1 MIMLNEIFNKQK
13 TQSEKSLEAL
23 KKDFTTL
30 RTGKVNTHILDHIT
44 VDYYGTQTPLNQ
56 VATVLAS
63 DASTISITPWEK
75 PLLKTI
81 ESAIAAANIGVNPNN
96 DGESVKLFFPPMT
109 REQREENVKQAK
121 AMGEKAK
128 VSIRNIR
135 KDANDAVKKLEKDK
149 AISEDEAKK
158 AYDEVQKLTDTYT
171 TKIDES
177 VKNKESELLKRF
189 NDEFRANL

>member
-1 MIMLNEIFNKQK
+1 MINEILDKQK
-13 TQSEKSLEAL
+13 SQNDKSLEAL

-30 RTGKVNTHILDHIT
+30 RTGKVNIHILDHIQ
-44 VDYYGTQTPLNQ
+44 VDYYGSLTPLNQ

-75 PLLKTI
+75 PMLKII

-96 DGESVKLFFPPMT
+96 DGENVKLFFPPMT

-128 VSIRNIR
+128 VSIRNHR
-135 KDANDAVKKLEKDK
+135 KDANDSIKKLEKDK

-158 AYDEVQKLTDTYT
+158 AYDEVQKITDSYSS
-171 TKIDES
+171 KIDES
-177 VKNKESELLKRF
+177 VKNKETELLKV
-189 NDEFRANL
+189 

>member
-1 MIMLNEIFNKQK
+1 MLNEIYTKQK
-13 TQSEKSLEAL
+13 QQSDKSLEAL
-23 KKDFTTL
+23 KKDFTTI
-30 RTGKVNTHILDHIT
+30 RTGKVNINILDHIH
-44 VDYYGTQTPLNQ
+44 VDYYGSATPLNQ
-56 VATVLAS
+56 VATVLAT

-75 PLLKTI
+75 SMLKAI

-109 REQREENVKQAK
+109 REQREENAKNAK

-128 VSIRNIR
+128 VAIRNIR

-158 AYDEVQKLTDTYT
+158 AYDEVQKQTDNYT
-171 TKIDES
+171 AKVDEL
-177 VKNKESELLKRF
+177 VKNKEVELLKV
-189 NDEFRANL
+189 

>member
-1 MIMLNEIFNKQK
+1 MLNEIYTKQK
-13 TQSEKSLEAL
+13 QQSDKSLDAL
-23 KKDFTTL
+23 KKDFTTI
-30 RTGKVNTHILDHIT
+30 RTGKVNINILDHIH
-44 VDYYGTQTPLNQ
+44 VDYYGSATPLNQ
-56 VATVLAS
+56 VATVLAT

-75 PLLKTI
+75 SMLKAI

-109 REQREENVKQAK
+109 REQREENAKNAK

-128 VSIRNIR
+128 VAIRNIR

-158 AYDEVQKLTDTYT
+158 AYDEVQKQTDNYT
-171 TKIDES
+171 AKVDEL
-177 VKNKESELLKRF
+177 VKNKEAELLKV
-189 NDEFRANL
+189 

>member
-1 MIMLNEIFNKQK
+1 MLNEIYTKQK
-13 TQSEKSLEAL
+13 QQSDKSLEAL
-23 KKDFTTL
+23 KKDFTTI
-30 RTGKVNTHILDHIT
+30 RTGKVNINILDHIY
-44 VDYYGTQTPLNQ
+44 VDYYGSTTPLNQ
-56 VATVLAS
+56 VATVLAT

-75 PLLKTI
+75 SMLKTI

-109 REQREENVKQAK
+109 REQREENAKNAK

-128 VSIRNIR
+128 VAIRNIR

-158 AYDEVQKLTDTYT
+158 AYDEVQKQTDNYT
-171 TKIDES
+171 AKVDEL
-177 VKNKESELLKRF
+177 VKNKEAELLKV
-189 NDEFRANL
+189 

>member
-1 MIMLNEIFNKQK
+1 MLNEIFTKQK
-13 TQSEKSLEAL
+13 EYCEKSLEAL

-30 RTGKVNTHILDHIT
+30 RTGKVNINILDHIH

-56 VATVLAS
+56 VATVLAT
-63 DASTISITPWEK
+63 DASTISISPWEK
-75 PLLKTI
+75 TMLKAI

-109 REQREENVKQAK
+109 REQREENVKHAK

-135 KDANDAVKKLEKDK
+135 KDANDGVKKLEKDK

-171 TKIDES
+171 ARVDEL
-177 VKNKESELLKRF
+177 VKNKEAELLKV
-189 NDEFRANL
+189 